1 MATVLTETRNMDR
14 QEWLAA
20 RTQGIGGSD
29 AAAIAG
35 LNPWVSPVQ
44 VWLEKTGQI
53 ESPDLSGNE
62 SVYWGTVLEDVV
74 AREFARRTGMW
85 VQRRNAILA
94 HPEHSYMLGNVDRL
108 TRPER
113 GSGEWGVLEC
123 KTTSEYAKGQ
133 WGDDEVPAHY
143 LIQLQH
149 YLAVTGYS
157 YGYLAVLIGG
167 NKYRHLRVQ
176 RDDELIQ
183 HLIEIESRFWHEHV
197 IAGVPPAW
205 DGTQA
210 STDLLSRLYPEGR
223 PEEIALPAEAAE
235 LIAQYEEAAEAEK
248 EWAQRKDEASNRLKG
263 LLGECELGVIGERRV
278 SWKTIA
284 SDRLDTKA
292 LRADHPE
299 IYDEYVKPSV
309 YRRFSIR

>member
-1 MATVLTETRNMDR
+1 MATVLTETRNMNR

-53 ESPDLSGNE
+53 ESPDLSDNE

-74 AREFARRTGMW
+74 AREFRTRTGMW
-85 VQRRNAILA
+85 TQRRNAILV

-113 GSGEWGVLEC
+113 GSGEWGVLEV
-123 KTTSEYAKGQ
+123 KTTSEYAKCQ
-133 WGDDEVPAHY
+133 WDDDEVPSRY

-167 NKYRHLRVQ
+167 NKYKHYHVL

-183 HLIEIESRFWHEHV
+183 HLIEIETRFWHDHV
-197 IAGVPPAW
+197 LAGVPPAW

-210 STDLLSRLYPEGR
+210 STDLLSRLYPQGR
-223 PEEIALPAEAAE
+223 PEETALPAEAAD
-235 LIAQYEEAAEAEK
+235 LIAQYEAAVEAEK
-248 EWAQRKDEASNRLKG
+248 EWAQRKSEASNRLKS
-263 LLGECELGVIGERRV
+263 LLGEHELGTIGERRV
-278 SWKTIA
+278 TWKTITTN
-284 SDRLDTKA
+284 RLDTNA
-292 LRADHPE
+292 LRDEHPDV
-299 IYDEYVKPSV
+299 YDKYTKPST
-309 YRRFSIR
+309 YRRFGVR

>member
-1 MATVLTETRNMDR
+1 MATVLTDIRNMNR
-14 QEWLAA
+14 QEWLTA

-53 ESPDLSGNE
+53 ESPDLSDNE
-62 SVYWGTVLEDVV
+62 SVYWGAVLEDVV
-74 AREFARRTGMW
+74 AREFAQRTGMW
-85 VQRRNAILA
+85 VQRRNAILV
-94 HPEHSYMLGNVDRL
+94 HPEHEYMIGNVDRL
-108 TRPER
+108 IRPER

-133 WGDDEVPAHY
+133 WDDEAVPPHY

-149 YLAVTGYS
+149 YLAVTGYR

-176 RDDELIQ
+176 RDDELIG
-183 HLIEIESRFWHEHV
+183 HLIEIESRFWHDHV
-197 IAGVPPAW
+197 VAGIPPAW

-210 STDLLSRLYPEGR
+210 STDLLSRLYPQGR

-248 EWAQRKDEASNRLKG
+248 DWAQRKSEASNRLKG
-263 LLGECELGVIGERRV
+263 LLGEYELGAIGERQV
-278 SWKTIA
+278 SWKTITA
-284 SDRLDTKA
+284 NRLDAKA
-292 LRADHPE
+292 LQGDRPE
-299 IYDEYVKPSV
+299 IYQQYVKPSA
-309 YRRFSIR
+309 YRRFGIR